1 MRSVWRPIK
10 GKYTG
15 KWTVLIVL
23 FCISNLFSCDTL
35 SEWSEDRNGYRRTDS
50 LFLGM
55 YLGMP
60 EKEFYDHCTELNKQQ
75 LITQGGGAVSVEY
88 KMREDFDSPV
98 TMRFFPTFVEGKI
111 FEMPVT
117 YHYPAWAPWNKQ
129 YQASVLLEEMLEKY
143 KGWYGEDFKLLNH
156 HTQGK
161 VYYKI
166 DGRRRI
172 NLFVMDDQF
181 VQAVFTDLK
190 TEKTLKEAYREKLKN
205 GG

>member
-1 MRSVWRPIK
+1 MRRVR
-10 GKYTG
+10 GFVLEKYLG
-15 KWTVLIVL
+15 KWVIFIAL
-23 FCISNLFSCDTL
+23 FSMANFISCDTL
-35 SEWSEDRNGYRRTDS
+35 SEWRAYRTGYRQTDS

-75 LITQGGGAVSVEY
+75 LITQGGGAISVEY
-88 KMREDFDSPV
+88 IMKEDFDSPV
-98 TMRFFPTFVEGKI
+98 NMRFFPTFVEGRI

-117 YHYPAWAPWNKQ
+117 YHYLAWAPWNKQ
-129 YQASVLLEEMLEKY
+129 YQASELLEEMLEKY

-172 NLFVMDDQF
+172 NLFIMDDQY

-190 TEKTLKEAYREKLKN
+190 TEKKLKEAYREKLKD
-205 GG
+205 GR